1 MLNLKEVKSER
12 LGDSYY
18 ILNHKSG
25 LKVFL
30 YPKKGHNSTYAI
42 FGTKFGSINTKF
54 KYKNKDEIITVPDGI
69 AHYLEHKLFE
79 SEDGDAFTKYAKTGA
94 SANAYTSFDVTGYLF
109 SCTEKFPES
118 LKILMDLVQDPYF
131 TDETVKKEQGIIA
144 QEIKMYQDDPSWR
157 VMFNLYRAMFHNH
170 PVKVEIAGSVESIA
184 KINPE
189 NLYECYKNFYNLNN
203 MALCISGKI
212 DLEETVKLVD
222 SLVKSSDNAPLPE
235 CIFPDEPYEIV
246 KNRVVEKLPVSIPN
260 FQIGFKE
267 KSSKERLT
275 DEEIAQTGIILYS
288 LASES
293 SLLYKELL
301 DKKLINETFGYEYFE
316 GPMYNAV
323 IFSGEANEPDKIN
336 EILIKYVKELKTN
349 GVRKEDFDRAK
360 RALYGK
366 SVKMFNSAK
375 SISESIMSLDF
386 AGREL
391 FKSIEC
397 LAKTSLED
405 VNKRLKSQLD
415 INNSAISIILPEGN

>member
-12 LGDSYY
+12 IGDSYY
-18 ILNHKSG
+18 VLNHKSG
-25 LKVFL
+25 LRVFL

-79 SEDGDAFTKYAKTGA
+79 SEDGDAFSKYAKTGA

-131 TDETVKKEQGIIA
+131 TDETVKKEQGIIG

-184 KINPE
+184 KINPK
-189 NLYECYKNFYNLNN
+189 NLYECYNNFYNLNN
-203 MALCISGKI
+203 MVLCISGKI

-222 SLVKSSDNAPLPE
+222 SLVKPSSSEPLPE
-235 CIFPDEPYEIV
+235 SIFPDEPYEIV
-246 KNRVVEKLPVSIPN
+246 KNRVVEKLPVFIPN

-267 KSSKERLT
+267 KSRKERVT
-275 DEEIAQTGIILYS
+275 DEEMAQTGIILYT
-288 LASES
+288 LGAKS

-301 DKKLINETFGYEYFE
+301 DKGLINETFSYEYFE

-323 IFSGEANEPDKIN
+323 LFSGEANEPDKIN
-336 EILIKYVKELKTN
+336 EILLKHVKELKAN
-349 GVRKEDFDRAK
+349 GVREDDFKLAK

-366 SVKMFNSAK
+366 AVKMLNSAEN
-375 SISESIMSLDF
+375 ISDSMMSLNF

-391 FKSIEC
+391 FQSIEC
-397 LAKTSLED
+397 VAKTSLDD
-405 VNKRLKSQLD
+405 VNKRLKDQLD
-415 INNSAISIILPEGN
+415 PENSAISIIFPEGA

>member
-1 MLNLKEVKSER
+1 MLDLKEVKSER
-12 LGDSYY
+12 MGDSYY
-18 ILNHKSG
+18 VLNHRSG
-25 LKVFL
+25 LNVFL
-30 YPKKGHNSTYAI
+30 YPKKEHNSTYAI

-54 KYKNKDEIITVPDGI
+54 KYKNKDDVVTVPDGI

-94 SANAYTSFDVTGYLF
+94 SANAYTSFDVTAYLF

-131 TDETVKKEQGIIA
+131 TDETVKKEQGIIG

-157 VMFNLYRAMFHNH
+157 AMFNLYRAMFHNH

-203 MALCISGKI
+203 MDLCIAGKI
-212 DLEETVKLVD
+212 DLEETVNLVD
-222 SLVKSSDNAPLPE
+222 SLVKHSSNDPLPE

-246 KNRVVEKLPVSIPN
+246 KNRVVEKLPVFISN

-267 KSSKERLT
+267 KTKKERLT
-275 DEEIAQTGIILYS
+275 NEEMAQTAIILYS
-288 LASES
+288 LAAKS

-301 DKKLINETFGYEYFE
+301 DKGLINDTFSYDYFD
-316 GPMYNAV
+316 GPGYNAV
-323 IFSGEANEPDKIN
+323 IFSGESNEPDKID
-336 EILIKYVKELKTN
+336 EILVKHVKELKAN
-349 GVRKEDFDRAK
+349 GVREDDFKLAK

-366 SVKMFNSAK
+366 SVKLLNDAEGIADTML
-375 SISESIMSLDF
+375 SLDF
-386 AGREL
+386 AGRE
-391 FKSIEC
+391 FFSKIEC
-397 LAKTSLED
+397 LAKTSLDD
-405 VNKRLKSQLD
+405 VNKRLKNQLD
-415 INNSAISIILPEGN
+415 TENSAISIILPENT